1 MEKDVSK
8 VVGIKRLQSQV
19 DNKNQVRN
27 MCDLS
32 RYEPINIENFIIQ

>member
-8 VVGIKRLQSQV
+8 VVGIKRLQPQGV
-19 DNKNQVRN
+19 NKNQVRN

-32 RYEPINIENFIIQ
+32 WYEPINIENFIIQ